1 MELSEKEKRYKQAL
15 ISLRPRGKIWEP
27 KENSVSDV
35 LATVESKAYTKADD
49 KIAGLIEEADIRTT
63 FDCLEDWEEL
73 YGLEPEGSY
82 EDRLAALNAKAAKG
96 RQDKPFYIDICKMQG
111 CTVEIEE
118 YAPFMVGLSE
128 CGGEDELGEEDIVY
142 YWTIIIKEADSDEAV
157 ENMER
162 IVNKLN
168 QSHTIFHF
176 NDKREKA

>member
-1 MELSEKEKRYKQAL
+1 MELSQKEQRYKQAL

-82 EDRLAALNAKAAKG
+82 ED
-96 RQDKPFYIDICKMQG
+96 
-111 CTVEIEE
+111 
-118 YAPFMVGLSE
+118 LS
-128 CGGEDELGEEDIVY
+128 LIH
-142 YWTIIIKEADSDEAV
+142 I
-157 ENMER
+157 
-162 IVNKLN
+162 
-168 QSHTIFHF
+168 
-176 NDKREKA
+176 

>member
-1 MELSEKEKRYKQAL
+1 MELSQKEQRYKQAL

-82 EDRLAALNAKAAKG
+82 EEAK
-96 RQDKPFYIDICKMQG
+96 
-111 CTVEIEE
+111 
-118 YAPFMVGLSE
+118 
-128 CGGEDELGEEDIVY
+128 
-142 YWTIIIKEADSDEAV
+142 KEPKA
-157 ENMER
+157 R
-162 IVNKLN
+162 
-168 QSHTIFHF
+168 
-176 NDKREKA
+176 REKSESKQ